1 MAVLNVSLK
10 FILSIMLVFL
20 VIAFLPAFLITDDI
34 SIVQSLLDII
44 FHE

>member
-34 SIVQSLLDII
+34 GIVQSLLDII